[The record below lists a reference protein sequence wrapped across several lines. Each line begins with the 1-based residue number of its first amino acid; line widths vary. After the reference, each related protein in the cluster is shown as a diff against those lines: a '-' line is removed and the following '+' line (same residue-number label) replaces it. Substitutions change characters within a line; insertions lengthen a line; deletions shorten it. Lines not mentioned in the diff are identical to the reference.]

1 MYLIEG
7 VLSEETVF
15 RRNTPVRQG
24 IESLVNEALSALI
37 AAGASP
43 KDYVQVSLRRPQ
55 EYTEPEII
63 LVVLV
68 SDGYMEVLDDED
80 SGHEGIRPSDISDR
94 QQSAQPTGLKLL
106 TDELGIK
113 TEN

>member
-7 VLSEETVF
+7 VLSGETFF

-43 KDYVQVSLRRPQ
+43 KDYVQVSLRHP
-55 EYTEPEII
+55 EPEVI

-68 SDGYMEVLDDED
+68 SDGYMEVLDEED
-80 SGHEGIRPSDISDR
+80 WGHEGIRPSDISDR
-94 QQSAQPTGLKLL
+94 QRSAQPTGLNPL